1 MSVHALPVDDARRPA
16 GEAACR
22 APHAGASGEAAGDAP
37 ADAHVRGTQSV
48 RRALQLLRRV
58 ARNNDEGIK
67 LAQLVREAGLDRA
80 TAYRLMS
87 CLVEEQFVDR
97 DAEHLYRLGPQAV
110 LLGSLLPKPTPLLRR
125 FVPAMMRI
133 GRIGGDTVFLMMRQG
148 DFVYCAHREEGSS
161 PIKILTTNIGQRRL
175 LGTGTGG
182 RAVLG
187 LMDAAEVA
195 GLHARNA
202 KAYAE
207 AGLAPEQLQNDR
219 MAAQEQGCMLTFDSF
234 GEIGVAGFGIA
245 FRMGE
250 HAMGALS
257 IATLTARF
265 GYERQHRLRQ
275 LMETELRG
283 LGFVPGDRHAS
294 AAAD

>member
-1 MSVHALPVDDARRPA
+1 M
-16 GEAACR
+16 
-22 APHAGASGEAAGDAP
+22 GADVLIEDKRDGDALREAPGDGHGEGP
-37 ADAHVRGTQSV
+37 ARGTQSV

-58 ARNNDEGIK
+58 AKCNDHGIK
-67 LAQLVREAGLDRA
+67 LAQLVRESGLDRA
-80 TAYRLMS
+80 TAYRLLC
-87 CLVEEQFVDR
+87 CLVDEQFVDR

-110 LLGSLLPKPTPLLRR
+110 LLGSLLPQPTPLLRR
-125 FVPAMMRI
+125 FVPTMKRI

-148 DFVYCAHREEGSS
+148 DLVYCAHREEGSS

-175 LGTGTGG
+175 IGTGTGG

-187 LMDAAEVA
+187 LMDPAEIAAI
-195 GLHARNA
+195 HARNA
-202 KAYAE
+202 AQYAE
-207 AGLAPEQLQNDR
+207 NGLAVEQLLQTGV
-219 MAAQEQGCMLTFDSF
+219 AAREQGCMVTFDAF
-234 GEIGVAGFGIA
+234 GEVGVAGFGIA

-275 LMETELRG
+275 LMETELRALG
-283 LGFVPGDRHAS
+283 LQPAQ
-294 AAAD
+294 